1 MEEKLDRIEKNIK
14 DLTDVVGTLVKKTAH
29 IEETVGTLVKKTA
42 HIEETVDVLARSVA
56 EGFEGMQKEFAT
68 KADMNIGFEQVNGKI
83 EGLHR
88 RMDAELEQK
97 RVLGDRVSK
106 IEVKVFPALAK

>member
-29 IEETVGTLVKKTA
+29 IEETV
-42 HIEETVDVLARSVA
+42 DVLARSVA
-56 EGFEGMQKEFAT
+56 EGFKEVGEKFEKVDQQFEG
-68 KADMNIGFEQVNGKI
+68 VNGKI

-97 RVLGDRVSK
+97 RVVEDRVSK
-106 IEVKVFPALAK
+106 IEIKVFPALAK